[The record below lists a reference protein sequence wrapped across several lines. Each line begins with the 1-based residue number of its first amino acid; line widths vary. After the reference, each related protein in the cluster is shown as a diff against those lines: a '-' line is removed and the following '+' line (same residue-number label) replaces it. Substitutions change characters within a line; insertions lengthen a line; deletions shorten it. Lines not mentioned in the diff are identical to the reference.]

1 LTRRELATFLAR
13 RVARDPLAREIR
25 DLARATEV
33 PAWLVGGF
41 VRDAALGRRGRDL
54 DFSAGP
60 GAPRFVAALE
70 QTFETS
76 GFRFHKRGVTTWR
89 FHLRDG
95 HQVDVV
101 DVGRRGIQNDLAR
114 RELTINAIAFDL
126 GDESILDPLRGL
138 ADLRAHLLR
147 LPRRGVFEE
156 DPMRAVRAARF
167 LAELPDFTLHR
178 AARVEARGVAGNLRR
193 AAVERVREELG
204 KLLSAAAPR
213 RGLLELQELGLIDPL
228 LPELKPMRD
237 CAGGSDRPDAWTHTL
252 DCIGL
257 SARPLRVPASHV
269 VRDADSR
276 RILRWALLLHDISK
290 PETLRHGPTGAPS
303 FHGHEV
309 LGSRRAETLLRRLR
323 LPRVERKRIG
333 RLVLNHLR
341 PGHLADAGIPARGV
355 RRLVRD
361 AGADLPLLL
370 FHAACDAKASGG
382 PADRARWRRMRT
394 ALERL
399 AEIAERRARKPLPR
413 LLDGDLLIET
423 LGLEPGPRIGRI
435 LREVR
440 DAQEAGSVRTTEAA
454 LKLARDLA
462 ADDA

>member
-1 LTRRELATFLAR
+1 
-13 RVARDPLAREIR
+13 
-25 DLARATEV
+25 
-33 PAWLVGGF
+33 
-41 VRDAALGRRGRDL
+41 
-54 DFSAGP
+54 
-60 GAPRFVAALE
+60 
-70 QTFETS
+70 
-76 GFRFHKRGVTTWR
+76 
-89 FHLRDG
+89 
-95 HQVDVV
+95 
-101 DVGRRGIQNDLAR
+101 
-114 RELTINAIAFDL
+114 
-126 GDESILDPLRGL
+126 
-138 ADLRAHLLR
+138 
-147 LPRRGVFEE
+147 
-156 DPMRAVRAARF
+156 MRAVRAARF

-237 CAGGSDRPDAWTHTL
+237 CAGGSDRPDVWTHTL

-290 PETLRHGPTGAPS
+290 PETLRRGPTGAPS

-399 AEIAERRARKPLPR
+399 AEIAERRARKPLPP

-423 LGLEPGPRIGRI
+423 LDLEPGPRIGRI